1 MRISAENSKKRGK
14 TMIEKIDNFI
24 FRKWLETLQEI
35 VGTNGLNSI
44 LNYAHLKRYIDDFPP
59 DNDDLGIPVQDL
71 QNLYIAIIDLFGQQG
86 SFGLQFNVGRKVME
100 NLIGGRPA
108 ITIPIKA
115 ATKLMSESRKIRMT
129 LEKFMDQS
137 LERAPTTLGKDRYE
151 LIEEKDYFLFK
162 DKDYEGS
169 EGITADRPM
178 CGYLLGMLH
187 YAIEW
192 VSGQPHKLEEIECRC
207 MGDPADTFK
216 IWKSPNT

>member
-1 MRISAENSKKRGK
+1 
-14 TMIEKIDNFI
+14 
-24 FRKWLETLQEI
+24 
-35 VGTNGLNSI
+35 
-44 LNYAHLKRYIDDFPP
+44 
-59 DNDDLGIPVQDL
+59 
-71 QNLYIAIIDLFGQQG
+71 
-86 SFGLQFNVGRKVME
+86 ME

-129 LEKFMDQS
+129 LEKFRDQS

-151 LIEEKDYFLFK
+151 IIEEKDYFLFI

-192 VSGQPHKLEEIECRC
+192 ICGHPHTIEEIECRC
-207 MGDPADTFK
+207 MGHSTDTFK
-216 IWKSPNT
+216 IWKSSSS